1 MSRLKVLVLMGGNS
15 PEREVSLSTGCQ
27 ILGALDPERYEAV
40 GMDAAVL
47 SLHPFTRDSEDMLL
61 GAEDCNEEVDEIL
74 SELPKKI
81 ATVMSDD
88 ASGSMLTE
96 GKKPAKAPDVVFIAM
111 HGPGGEDGKIQGL
124 LDTLRIP
131 YTGSGVLASALAMN
145 KVMSKRLLRAVGI
158 PVPRDMVIARGDDV
172 SDLIDRVSKSLG
184 WPVIVKPNEQ
194 GSTIGMSIVRRSEDL
209 GEAIK
214 LALRYDRVALI
225 EEYIQGVEITAGLI
239 GNENPRVLPL
249 IEIVTPTGFYDYEAK
264 YKAGGSEHIIPARI
278 PDELTR
284 KAQAIAAQ
292 VHAEL
297 GCRGMSRVDMM
308 GRGDEIFVLEANTIP
323 GMTPT
328 SLLPQAAEA
337 AGIGFGELL
346 DEIIQLAVK

>member
-15 PEREVSLSTGCQ
+15 PEREVSLSTGRQ
-27 ILGALDPERYEAV
+27 ILGTLAPERYEAI

-47 SLHPFTRDSEDMLL
+47 SLSPFSKHREGKLPDAGDCE
-61 GAEDCNEEVDEIL
+61 GAEGEVL
-74 SELPKKI
+74 SKLPKRI
-81 ATVMSDD
+81 AEIMAEE
-88 ASGSMLTE
+88 ASGSVLKEE
-96 GKKPAKAPDVVFIAM
+96 GNPSRSPDVVFIAM

-124 LDTLRIP
+124 LDTLQIP

-145 KVMSKRLLRAVGI
+145 KVMSKRLMRAAGI
-158 PVPRDMVIARGDDV
+158 PVPRDIVIAKGDKV
-172 SDLIDRVSKSLG
+172 SDLVDRVERSLR

-194 GSTIGMSIVRRSEDL
+194 GSTIGMSIARRAEDL
-209 GEAIK
+209 DEALK
-214 LALRYDRVALI
+214 LAMRYDRVVLI
-225 EEYIQGVEITAGLI
+225 EEYIHGVEITAGLI

-249 IEIVTPTGFYDYEAK
+249 IEIVTPTGFYDYDAK

-278 PDELTR
+278 SNEMTR

-292 VHAEL
+292 VYVEL

-308 GRGDEIFVLEANTIP
+308 VRGEEIFVLEANTIP

-337 AGIGFGELL
+337 AGIGFRELL
-346 DEIIQLAVK
+346 DEIIRLAIE